1 MPQWSPD
8 SEFADVYI
16 NGEYYGLYLLCER
29 IEVAEGKVEHP
40 GGDFAMV
47 ETTTASRYENGKQ
60 YISLD
65 EEGKRLFEV
74 NYPSDLTVNQLNTL
88 TDTSRRL
95 NRAIVGG
102 EDASPAMLDRD
113 SWALKIAF
121 VRELLKNE
129 NIRSASLLSHD
140 GEVTF

>member
-1 MPQWSPD
+1 M
-8 SEFADVYI
+8 
-16 NGEYYGLYLLCER
+16 
-29 IEVAEGKVEHP
+29 
-40 GGDFAMV
+40 
-47 ETTTASRYENGKQ
+47 TTTASRYENGKQ

-65 EEGKRLFEV
+65 DEGKRLFEV

-88 TDTSRRL
+88 TDASRRL

-113 SWALKIAF
+113 SWTLKIAF